1 MKPLAGYLW
10 PPALKFSPQAK
21 GIVIYF
27 ALMEAEK
34 YTLFTVEDYLEAE
47 DGAEIRHEYLN
58 GTIHAMSGASRRHNT
73 ISLRIARALDRQVG
87 PDPCRTYMSEVKVR
101 VRTMAGDFFYY
112 PDVMVGCDP
121 TDKHDYYLERPSIL
135 FEVTSPSTAAKD
147 RREKLLAYQSLPSLE
162 HYVIVSQERP
172 SIEWFRRSDEGW
184 DRIILSTSDD
194 RMAFPSI
201 GVSLTLG
208 EIYEGIDSA

>member
-1 MKPLAGYLW
+1 
-10 PPALKFSPQAK
+10 
-21 GIVIYF
+21 
-27 ALMEAEK
+27 MEAEK
-34 YTLFTVEDYLEAE
+34 YTLFTVEDYLESE

-58 GTIHAMSGASRRHNT
+58 GTIHAMSGTSRRHNVIGGT
-73 ISLRIARALDRQVG
+73 IYRVLSSRLGRG
-87 PDPCRTYMSEVKVR
+87 PCRTYMADVKVR

-121 TDKHDYYLERPSIL
+121 TDKHDYYLERPSVL
-135 FEVTSPSTAAKD
+135 FEVTSPSTEATD

-172 SIEWFRRSDEGW
+172 ALEWFRRSAEGW
-184 DRIILSTSDD
+184 ERLILSAPEDRID
-194 RMAFPSI
+194 FPSL

-208 EIYEGIDSA
+208 EIYEGIEMA